1 MDENSIV
8 SYFEGEFLSD
18 ISFLSLSFSDEL
30 VISAIEP
37 IQVCYSIGIEYRHNY
52 FIIYMKQTQKW
63 LS

>member
-37 IQVCYSIGIEYRHNY
+37 IQVCYSIGI
-52 FIIYMKQTQKW
+52 
-63 LS
+63 